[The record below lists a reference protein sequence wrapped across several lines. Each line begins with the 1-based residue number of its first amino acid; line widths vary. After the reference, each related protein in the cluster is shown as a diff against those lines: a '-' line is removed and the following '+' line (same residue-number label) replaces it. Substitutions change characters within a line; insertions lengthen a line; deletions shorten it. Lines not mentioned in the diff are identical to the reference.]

1 MSAEPEWR
9 RDKGL
14 ERYLGA
20 ARVARLLPR
29 PVHDEPHRP
38 GLAECVCEE
47 PCRYCRCENQP

>member
-1 MSAEPEWR
+1 MSAEPAWR

-20 ARVARLLPR
+20 TRVARLLPR
-29 PVHDEPHRP
+29 LAHDEPHRP

-47 PCRYCRCENQP
+47 PCRYCQCEKP